1 MFVYQYRVTHQDYDA
16 GAIEEIGLVVAD
28 NFADA
33 SAKLEKFY
41 DIEKVSISVV
51 GESNGVINFAAD
63 REEQLNELMNSVERW

>member
-1 MFVYQYRVTHQDYDA
+1 MFVYQYRVTHQDYDC
-16 GAIEEIGLVVAD
+16 GTIEEIGLVVAD

-41 DIEKVSISVV
+41 DIEKVSISVA

>member
-1 MFVYQYRVTHQDYDA
+1 MFIYQYRVTHQDYND

-41 DIEKVSISVV
+41 DIEKVSISIA

>member
-1 MFVYQYRVTHQDYDA
+1 MFVYQYRVTHQDYDS
-16 GAIEEIGLVVAD
+16 GAIEEIGLVVAE

-41 DIEKVSISVV
+41 DIEKVSISVA

>member
-1 MFVYQYRVTHQDYDA
+1 MFIYQYRVTHQDYDA
-16 GAIEEIGLVVAD
+16 GSIEEIGLVVAD

-41 DIEKVSISVV
+41 DIEKVSISVA